1 LLILASVHPQP
12 HAHALSPPLAPFL
25 APSRC
30 PLAEPAGRA
39 CLMSWAML
47 AVSAPQVHAASSV
60 GADPPAA
67 RAATADATPPRPPSA
82 PPPTPSTQLPVA
94 VITPPSAIAV
104 ITPPSA
110 TSLSAATA
118 VGRRHQLSPLV
129 PAPLAPPPLLPPPA
143 AAETKAET
151 AAELPLPSQPS
162 QPSPPTPPR
171 SRFVNGLLGLVG
183 EGAVVGV
190 AASAFEGI
198 DEDGGEDEDEGE
210 GHVEG
215 KLAKAGAAEEADAE
229 VVEAAVAVEASLA
242 TDSALAR
249 SRRDSSESPSP
260 APGSGSR
267 RDASETPPPYGPSPG
282 SGGASRQHVV
292 RLTTTELARTR
303 CAEPAVTLAFVGT
316 ADSTRAR
323 LVSLS
328 DKGAAHAWK
337 QRLTHALPLPL
348 PDGHVGTHLAIATR
362 RRGGS
367 LIALASTHATERAVA
382 RGIGVMVLANL
393 AARARSA
400 DRAAVGTALGTA
412 LGGALPVDRSIVSD
426 CRSLV
431 IPVPILGL
439 AFCGT
444 HSLCVA
450 HPDEYVLISIGSGCV
465 RELFRFAAD
474 YGAPFLRRLSENT
487 LLVLQPPP
495 RAGERQLG
503 LFVDPNGHVAK
514 RSTIHWRQT
523 PLDCAARGRATI
535 SVLPNAVEV
544 HHPEAEPQQQW
555 LPLEHAIGAADGGNL
570 VLVASREAV
579 YAMLPP
585 VSVAVATPASASPRG
600 TLSEGGSGRNGN
612 LWERELQSEHS
623 PTLSRRGIKISSLDQ
638 SPIVAPS
645 PPPPPHQVVSSGEA
659 THHRSCNK

>member
-1 LLILASVHPQP
+1 MEGQYSRTALSRAARSTYAEGRSSGGGPLLILASVHPQP
-12 HAHALSPPLAPFL
+12 HAHALSPRLAPFL

-30 PLAEPAGRA
+30 PLAEPASRA

-94 VITPPSAIAV
+94 VITPPSA
-104 ITPPSA
+104 

-151 AAELPLPSQPS
+151 PAEVPPPSQPS

-242 TDSALAR
+242 TDSALTR
-249 SRRDSSESPSP
+249 SRRDS
-260 APGSGSR
+260 
-267 RDASETPPPYGPSPG
+267 SETPPPYGPSPG

-393 AARARSA
+393 ADRARST

-412 LGGALPVDRSIVSD
+412 LGGARPVDRSIVSD

-623 PTLSRRGIKISSLDQ
+623 PTLSRRGIKIPSLD
-638 SPIVAPS
+638 
-645 PPPPPHQVVSSGEA
+645 
-659 THHRSCNK
+659 

>member
-1 LLILASVHPQP
+1 
-12 HAHALSPPLAPFL
+12 
-25 APSRC
+25 
-30 PLAEPAGRA
+30 
-39 CLMSWAML
+39 
-47 AVSAPQVHAASSV
+47 
-60 GADPPAA
+60 
-67 RAATADATPPRPPSA
+67 
-82 PPPTPSTQLPVA
+82 
-94 VITPPSAIAV
+94 
-104 ITPPSA
+104 
-110 TSLSAATA
+110 
-118 VGRRHQLSPLV
+118 
-129 PAPLAPPPLLPPPA
+129 
-143 AAETKAET
+143 
-151 AAELPLPSQPS
+151 
-162 QPSPPTPPR
+162 
-171 SRFVNGLLGLVG
+171 
-183 EGAVVGV
+183 
-190 AASAFEGI
+190 
-198 DEDGGEDEDEGE
+198 
-210 GHVEG
+210 
-215 KLAKAGAAEEADAE
+215 
-229 VVEAAVAVEASLA
+229 
-242 TDSALAR
+242 
-249 SRRDSSESPSP
+249 
-260 APGSGSR
+260 
-267 RDASETPPPYGPSPG
+267 
-282 SGGASRQHVV
+282 VV

-367 LIALASTHATERAVA
+367 LIALASTHATERSVA

-393 AARARSA
+393 ADRARST

>member
-1 LLILASVHPQP
+1 MV
-12 HAHALSPPLAPFL
+12 
-25 APSRC
+25 
-30 PLAEPAGRA
+30 
-39 CLMSWAML
+39 
-47 AVSAPQVHAASSV
+47 
-60 GADPPAA
+60 
-67 RAATADATPPRPPSA
+67 
-82 PPPTPSTQLPVA
+82 
-94 VITPPSAIAV
+94 
-104 ITPPSA
+104 
-110 TSLSAATA
+110 
-118 VGRRHQLSPLV
+118 
-129 PAPLAPPPLLPPPA
+129 
-143 AAETKAET
+143 
-151 AAELPLPSQPS
+151 
-162 QPSPPTPPR
+162 
-171 SRFVNGLLGLVG
+171 
-183 EGAVVGV
+183 
-190 AASAFEGI
+190 ASAFEGI
-198 DEDGGEDEDEGE
+198 DEDGEEDEDEGE

-229 VVEAAVAVEASLA
+229 VAEAAVAVKASLA
-242 TDSALAR
+242 ADSALTR
-249 SRRDSSESPSP
+249 SRRDSSETPPP
-260 APGSGSR
+260 APGSGSG
-267 RDASETPPPYGPSPG
+267 RDSSETPPPYGPSPG
-282 SGGASRQHVV
+282 SGGASRQHLV

-323 LVSLS
+323 LVTLS

-337 QRLTHALPLPL
+337 QRLTLALPLPL
-348 PDGHVGTHLAIATR
+348 PEGHVGTHLAIATR
-362 RRGGS
+362 RSGGS

-382 RGIGVMVLANL
+382 RGIEVMVLANL
-393 AARARSA
+393 ADRARST
-400 DRAAVGTALGTA
+400 DRAAVLGTA
-412 LGGALPVDRSIVSD
+412 LGGARPMDCSIRSDS
-426 CRSLV
+426 RSLV

-523 PLDCAARGRATI
+523 PLDCVARGRATI

-585 VSVAVATPASASPRG
+585 VSVATPASSGGGRGDAGTPPSASPRG

-612 LWERELQSEHS
+612 LWERELQSERS
-623 PTLSRRGIKISSLDQ
+623 PTLSRRGSKISSLDQ
-638 SPIVAPS
+638 SPIVAP
-645 PPPPPHQVVSSGEA
+645 PPPLV
-659 THHRSCNK
+659 K